1 MYRTCFFFLL
11 SSLFILNANAQEM
24 PQLSAG
30 AMNRLENF
38 PSQYVKSR
46 HVDVWLPPGYD
57 ATQKYAVLYMH
68 DGQMLFDSL
77 LTWNHQEW
85 QVDETMGAL
94 MREHKIQNTLVV
106 AIWNNGADRIS
117 EYLPNGIFEN
127 VSTEIQT
134 DFSQKYCNSLGAQ
147 GDAYLKFVVE
157 ELKPYIDTHYAT
169 YTDAAHTFMMG
180 SSMGGLI
187 SIHAVVKYP
196 EVFGGVACLSTA
208 WLSMITPHYEFPMA
222 TFTYLIDHLSY
233 STSKI
238 YMDYGTGESDA
249 DYEAT
254 QSFINTIIRNKDYPE
269 AQFTCKVFE
278 NDGHNEKAW
287 SGRLAIPLQF
297 LLQED

>member
-1 MYRTCFFFLL
+1 MYRTCFFILL
-11 SSLFILNANAQEM
+11 YSLFILNANAQEM

-57 ATQKYAVLYMH
+57 ASQKYAVLYMH

-85 QVDETMGAL
+85 QVDETIGAL
-94 MREHKIQNTLVV
+94 LREHKIQNTLVV

-269 AQFTCKVFE
+269 AHLNFKVFE

>member
-1 MYRTCFFFLL
+1 MYRTSFFFLL
-11 SSLFILNANAQEM
+11 TTLFILNANAQEM

-57 ATQKYAVLYMH
+57 ATQKYTVLYMH

-269 AQFTCKVFE
+269 AQLTFKVFE

>member
-11 SSLFILNANAQEM
+11 YSLFIFNAKAQEM

-57 ATQKYAVLYMH
+57 ATQKYTVLYMH

-85 QVDETMGAL
+85 QVDETLGAL

-134 DFSQKYCNSLGAQ
+134 DFSQKYCNNLGAQ

-169 YTDAAHTFMMG
+169 YTDVAHTFMMG

-187 SIHAVVKYP
+187 SINALVKYP

-254 QSFINTIIRNKDYPE
+254 QSFIHTIIKNKDYPE
-269 AQFTCKVFE
+269 AHLNFKVFE

-297 LLQED
+297 LLQEN

>member
-1 MYRTCFFFLL
+1 MYRTSFFFLL
-11 SSLFILNANAQEM
+11 TTLFILNANAQEM

-57 ATQKYAVLYMH
+57 ATQKYTVLYMH

-269 AQFTCKVFE
+269 AHLNFKVFE

>member
-1 MYRTCFFFLL
+1 MKRINQFFYLFFLTCL
-11 SSLFILNANAQEM
+11 IHAQEM
-24 PQLSAG
+24 PQLSVG

-127 VSTEIQT
+127 VSTSIQA
-134 DFSQKYCNSLGAQ
+134 DFSQKYCNNLGAQ
-147 GDAYLKFVVE
+147 GDAYLQFVVE

-187 SIHAVVKYP
+187 SINALVKYP
-196 EVFGGVACLSTA
+196 EVFGGIACMSTA

-222 TFTYLIDHLSY
+222 TFSFLIDQLSY

-254 QSFINTIIRNKDYPE
+254 QSFIHTIIKNKDYPE
-269 AQFTCKVFE
+269 AHLNFKVFE

-297 LLQED
+297 LLQKD